1 MTRGAFRH
9 KLTRAERPARH
20 NPALGPGCNTGRV
33 STKPAQSERP
43 YYAPSTRVAGDWS
56 AHIAT
61 TLDRAASVLEQLDAE
76 QWAAP
81 SMCENWAVRD
91 VVGHIIWRTGTP
103 TREMLRLG
111 RSAILGGRFSPNRDI
126 DRFAREVAEAPPE
139 DLVQMMRDIADQKVH
154 GLGRS
159 GVTEL
164 TEAVVH
170 AYDITEAI
178 GLPLRLSPRST
189 SAVAIARAKVP
200 FSLASRR
207 LAQAEYFASDTRW
220 HIGRGRRVE
229 ATAGEILM
237 ELFGRKRL
245 G

>member
-1 MTRGAFRH
+1 M
-9 KLTRAERPARH
+9 
-20 NPALGPGCNTGRV
+20 
-33 STKPAQSERP
+33 QSERP
-43 YYAPSTRVAGDWS
+43 YYEPSTRVTGDWS

-61 TLDRAASVLEQLDAE
+61 TLDRTAVVLRDLDEA

-81 SMCENWAVRD
+81 SMCEGWSVRD

-111 RSAILGGRFSPNRDI
+111 REAIVGGRLSPSRDM
-126 DRFAREVAEAPPE
+126 DRFAREVAEAPVG
-139 DLVQMMRDIADQKVH
+139 DLVQTMHDIADQKVH

-170 AYDITEAI
+170 AYDVTEAL

-189 SAVAIARAKVP
+189 SAVAIARGKVP
-200 FSLASRR
+200 FSGARRR
-207 LAQAEYFASDTRW
+207 LARNEYFASDTRW
-220 HIGRGRRVE
+220 RIGSGPRVE
-229 ATAGEILM
+229 GTAGQIIM
-237 ELFGRKRL
+237 ELFGRRAVPR
-245 G
+245 